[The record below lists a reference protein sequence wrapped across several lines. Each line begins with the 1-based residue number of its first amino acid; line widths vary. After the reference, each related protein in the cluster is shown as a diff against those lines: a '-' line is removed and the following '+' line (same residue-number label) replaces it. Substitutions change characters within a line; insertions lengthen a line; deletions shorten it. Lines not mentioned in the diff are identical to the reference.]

1 MNSNREEKK
10 MKVIKAHT
18 MHFTAPNERERK
30 YLNEILI
37 NEQDKNEIG
46 YLKYFEV
53 YPVTNN

>member
-1 MNSNREEKK
+1 

-37 NEQDKNEIG
+37 NEQDENEIG